1 MDPRQVR
8 TWSRLVDVV
17 HEVASETPIDT
28 VSVAELARRADI
40 TRDTFYR
47 HAAGPAELLAHVL
60 RDELDALRA
69 EFQRN
74 AEAEGGGRTVFDVAE
89 RALLRHILEH
99 RAIYRGAMTPR
110 LTPAL
115 RDMLV
120 ESIESSLLELL
131 DRHPEIAPDGPSGL
145 SVGKRHRMFA
155 AYAASG
161 TIGGIEVWLADE
173 DPADADDAA
182 RAILAASPS
191 WWFTHLR

>member
-1 MDPRQVR
+1 MDPRQAR

-17 HEVASETPIDT
+17 HEAASEAPIDS
-28 VSVAELARRADI
+28 VSVAELSRRAGI

-47 HAAGPAELLAHVL
+47 HAAGPADLLARVL
-60 RDELDALRA
+60 RDELDTVLS
-69 EFQRN
+69 EFRQR
-74 AEAEGGGRTVFDVAE
+74 AEAEGGGLTVFDVAE
-89 RALLRHILEH
+89 RALLRHMLEH

-120 ESIESSLLELL
+120 DSIERSLVGLL
-131 DRHPEIAPDGPSGL
+131 DRHPEIAPAGPDGL
-145 SVGKRHRMFA
+145 DVDKRHRMFA

-161 TIGGIEVWLADE
+161 TIGAIEVWLADD
-173 DPADADDAA
+173 DPADADAAA
-182 RAILAASPS
+182 RAILAASPT